1 MSNNPKNPR
10 GTPDQATQSNRDDSG
25 APAAPSSNAAPATN
39 NDTPPPSLAS
49 RVQRSAAGL
58 ARSAFQGAS
67 AGAAQTIAGA
77 TDSKA
82 GAPSASRPAAGSASR
97 DILSPGARKGSA
109 HARQTE
115 AGPQAFREGTRGFT
129 QGGIE
134 IPGMTEDEFQRAG
147 SIPDVG
153 ATQSYEEPGARSH
166 GAEGLQEVQAGSWK
180 GKQRAYD
187 PVQVYSSAWE
197 RARTETEGSGMQVPV
212 TDGEAVASLLADP
225 SFDPSFEADAEADGL
240 DLDLAAAPPPLT
252 REEIDMLES
261 FRRELQKEDGSRM
274 QGSEPGQQLSAHSL
288 VPDIDTFLQQNDP
301 VGYAQTSSAGATTLR
316 DNVLA
321 NLPGAEDWVGVH
333 ERYHDEVW
341 GSFGRLWKRRR
352 RS

>member
-97 DILSPGARKGSA
+97 DILSPGARKGS
-109 HARQTE
+109 
-115 AGPQAFREGTRGFT
+115 
-129 QGGIE
+129 GIE

-341 GSFGRLWKRRR
+341 GVPSAGFGSGEGGVR
-352 RS
+352 